1 MRNTDFDSMVILL
14 GLWRLVPLE
23 RVMQTDLARTLF
35 SQRDHRLPGADY
47 LTQNPA
53 MKHNVVARGESLRG
67 RDPAAAKR
75 RSATT
80 QAVDWQS
87 R

>member
-1 MRNTDFDSMVILL
+1 MVILL

-47 LTQNPA
+47 LTQNLA
-53 MKHNVVARGESLRG
+53 MKHYVVV
-67 RDPAAAKR
+67 RD
-75 RSATT
+75 
-80 QAVDWQS
+80 
-87 R
+87 